1 MSMWKCPG
9 QDRSFWKIDDI
20 FESPC
25 PHCGEVIEFW
35 KDDITIKCP
44 HCKNFVTNPK
54 FNPGCAAW
62 CNYADKCLGTVANE
76 IQSQPEIVKTR
87 VEVNVRKYLFNQPEL
102 LGLSLKAG
110 EYAEKLSEKLLI
122 SPLVPVVAAYFHTI
136 TEKSTRQDLAQKA
149 KVPIE
154 AYQAVEKLLMGEGE
168 EKAARVFSDAVKLA
182 AFHHKTLEEATLEFN
197 KLQSELTLAESRELA
212 QKIYEIKE
220 KLLKKKIEKI

>member
-1 MSMWKCPG
+1 MGMWKCPG

-20 FESPC
+20 FEAPC
-25 PHCGEVIEFW
+25 PHCGEMIEFW

-62 CNYADKCLGTVANE
+62 CNYADKCLGAVAQE

-110 EYAEKLSEKLLI
+110 EYAEKLAEKLQV
-122 SPLVPVVAAYFHTI
+122 SPLVPVVAAYFHKI
-136 TEKSTRQDLAQKA
+136 TESSTRQELARKA
-149 KVPIE
+149 KLPEE
-154 AYQAVEKLLMGEGE
+154 AYAAVEKLLAGEGE
-168 EKAARVFSDAVKLA
+168 AKELNIFLDAVRLA
-182 AFHHKTLEEATLEFN
+182 ALHHKTTEELEPEFN
-197 KLQSELTLAESRELA
+197 ILLSELSLAEARDFA
-212 QKIYEIKE
+212 QKIFDI
-220 KLLKKKIEKI
+220 KKKLSKKK